1 MTCKVFL
8 HPDVHAFI
16 QSLDEKSQRIVKNKL
31 RTLREEPYKRGKKL
45 ASTRFFRLK
54 LTDNLRAIYEI
65 VEKEG
70 KVIVLVVDYR
80 RNIYDDFRR
89 LL

>member
-1 MTCKVFL
+1 MTYKVFL

-16 QSLDEKSQRIVKNKL
+16 QSLDEKSQRIVKSKL
-31 RTLREEPYKRGKKL
+31 RTLREEPYKKGKKL
-45 ASTRFFRLK
+45 APTRFFRLR
-54 LTDNLRAIYEI
+54 LTNNLRAIYEI
-65 VEKEG
+65 VEKEE